1 MGAYSCR
8 NMIGD
13 SKWTNLRSQHAL
25 ANAIDISGFKLA
37 DGRVITVA
45 KDYKGNGTEA
55 LPARGAYARL
65 HIFPRRH
72 RARV

>member
-1 MGAYSCR
+1 
-8 NMIGD
+8 MIGN

-55 LPARGAYARL
+55 LPARGTYARL